1 MKKKVCMLGS
11 FAVGKTSLVRRFVH
25 SIFSEKYLTTVGVKI
40 DKKTVVIDDRRVD
53 LMLWD
58 LHGEDEF
65 SEVRTSYLRGASG
78 YLLVVD
84 GTRRDTLETA
94 FKLHKRVEDTVG
106 RIPSVLVFNKS
117 DLTEEWEIEDRAIEE
132 ASEGGW
138 HVLITSAKTGS
149 GVEAVFQDLTRN
161 MLET

>member
-11 FAVGKTSLVRRFVH
+11 FAVGKTSLVRRFVY

-40 DKKTVVIDDRRVD
+40 DKKTVMIDDRSVD

-65 SEVRTSYLRGASG
+65 GEVRMSYLRGASG
-78 YLLVVD
+78 YVLVVD

-94 FKLHKRVEDTVG
+94 LTLHKRVEDTVG
-106 RIPSVLVFNKS
+106 RIPCILVFNKS
-117 DLTEEWEIEDRAIEE
+117 DLTEQWEIEDRTIQDLSGED
-132 ASEGGW
+132 W
-138 HVLITSAKTGS
+138 HILVTSAKTGS
-149 GVEAVFQDLTRN
+149 GVEAAFQDITRK
-161 MLET
+161 MVEV